1 MGALLFSFNSFSH
14 YVTLNHNPNFDQYKR
29 SGCLLSPRPLN
40 RPRDIGGD
48 FLYVLSYSMTF
59 RNTVTS
65 FQNRN
70 LEITH
75 TPSISLSLMVFQQLQ
90 LLFSRLIFSYIL
102 ALSLGI
108 WRSGEG
114 NARDYGSSVTS
125 PSVCHERV
133 KLMAQRGVG
142 GLQSFCRRLWKRMP
156 FIADWPSQAV
166 AEASHLI
173 SRGWGVALHGF
184 KVNVPVLMKLPWS
197 TGLLGRAMSECPSP
211 CWSLQVCCGS

>member
-1 MGALLFSFNSFSH
+1 MNQTSTWL
-14 YVTLNHNPNFDQYKR
+14 
-29 SGCLLSPRPLN
+29 
-40 RPRDIGGD
+40 
-48 FLYVLSYSMTF
+48 VLSSLRVKDLLKEF
-59 RNTVTS
+59 SEKAIAVLWQS
-65 FQNRN
+65 FLLVRIKLQYDLQKHSNFLPKQKFGN
-70 LEITH
+70 H
-75 TPSISLSLMVFQQLQ
+75 TPSISLLPMFFQQLQ

-142 GLQSFCRRLWKRMP
+142 GLQSLCCRLWKRMP
-156 FIADWPSQAV
+156 FITDWPSQAV

-173 SRGWGVALHGF
+173 SGGWGVALHGF

-197 TGLLGRAMSECPSP
+197 TGLLGHAMSECPSP